1 MSKRPNVVVLMS
13 DQQRLDTVSCYGLN
27 DICKTPHIDALAA
40 RGVRF
45 DAAFTP
51 TAICSPARA
60 SFYTGLY
67 PHKHGVTA
75 NGLCI
80 DEGVRGVNHYLAE
93 AGYRCGYAG
102 KWHVDEETGPS
113 SYGFIGQD
121 FMGYAFPGS
130 DLLPGLQFG
139 AKPRG
144 HNPYADYLKE
154 RGFDPPPAVSH
165 RYVGTNP
172 SNQAQEMFALHEGP
186 VESCIE
192 YFVAEEANRVLDQL
206 ASGDE
211 PFFLWANFWG
221 PHSPSLVPEP
231 YFSLYDPRDIPEHPG
246 YAETFAGKPYRQ
258 QLIEKL
264 WGLGDYGWEGFQ
276 EIGARYFGHC
286 TLLDDMVGRVVAHLE
301 KLGVLDNTIIVYTA
315 DHGDCM
321 GAHRLIEKGEFMY
334 DEIYRI
340 PLVIAHPECQ
350 APGTACN
357 EFVYLQEIMLSA
369 LDAAGLAV
377 PDALDGE
384 SFLHAIEGKPY
395 HNGREEVY
403 CVFDRHFTVANQRMV
418 RTRTHQFTF
427 NSGDPGELYDLQKDP
442 YQLDNVYGAP
452 EYETVRLDLINRMD
466 RYMQELEDP
475 LRGWFGRIK
484 GAY

>member
-1 MSKRPNVVVLMS
+1 
-13 DQQRLDTVSCYGLN
+13 
-27 DICKTPHIDALAA
+27 
-40 RGVRF
+40 
-45 DAAFTP
+45 
-51 TAICSPARA
+51 
-60 SFYTGLY
+60 
-67 PHKHGVTA
+67 
-75 NGLCI
+75 
-80 DEGVRGVNHYLAE
+80 
-93 AGYRCGYAG
+93 
-102 KWHVDEETGPS
+102 
-113 SYGFIGQD
+113 
-121 FMGYAFPGS
+121 
-130 DLLPGLQFG
+130 
-139 AKPRG
+139 
-144 HNPYADYLKE
+144 
-154 RGFDPPPAVSH
+154 
-165 RYVGTNP
+165 
-172 SNQAQEMFALHEGP
+172 MFALHEGP

-384 SFLHAIEGKPY
+384 SFLPAIEGKPY

-403 CVFDRHFTVANQRMV
+403 CVFDRHFTVAKQRMV

-427 NSGDPGELYDLQKDP
+427 NSGDPGELYDLAEDP
-442 YQLDNVYGAP
+442 YQLDNRYGDPA
-452 EYETVRLDLINRMD
+452 YEDVRQDLIGRMD
-466 RYMQELEDP
+466 SYMSELNDP
-475 LRGWFGRIK
+475 LRSWFARIK